1 MRRTAVLVI
10 ILALIWPQLICA
22 AGVQG
27 STVEGFLQAVIA
39 PDPNNPTDYGSVKIE
54 SYDGNL
60 ATLALTA
67 DTVCLIDGRPVKLS
81 AIRKGMEVYAKLA
94 GGTMASLEAYSTAE
108 TGYIQ
113 PGSRVVIGT
122 ISKLEEDL
130 IEVRRDDGRT
140 SSYYTTPATT
150 ISKQGEAIN
159 LDDLYVGDRVK
170 LYFDEVNSGMIS
182 RMEVQGS
189 SVEIKN
195 VYRGTLKTVDNTS
208 QHLSLSDV
216 EVLNNSLWESSQ
228 GSWRVAYNQE
238 LPVYVA
244 GVKVP
249 TRNLKYY
256 RGRSVYV
263 VTRDALGKD
272 SIDRLVIK
280 SQYESSYE
288 AQIENVNWFSDS
300 CELDNNKNISFSDGT
315 IIIRDGRLQDKFAL
329 TAGTDAYFVTDTA
342 GGQRIASLVNIL
354 SVGINN
360 SSIGQNCL
368 YAGQLADVF
377 EDSFWLEDAYRQ
389 DNNVWQSV
397 SGQVELFLD
406 NDTSIWD
413 MDNKKQITLT
423 EFVGGDY
430 SVDPDDERTE
440 DLDLTSWYVYVYAR
454 GDRGACLALHH
465 EEHEIDELRTTS
477 GTVVSV
483 ENDALVGWVM
493 TLKNTSDWSEHNSQ
507 WMGKQTNLRLGL
519 ENTLII
525 KNGKAVLPKSLKA
538 GDRLYM
544 VRNDFRVMVVLVK

>member
-1 MRRTAVLVI
+1 MRRIAILTI
-10 ILALIWPQLICA
+10 ILALLWPQLIYA
-22 AGVQG
+22 ADLQG
-27 STVEGFLQAVIA
+27 SSVEGYLQAVIT
-39 PDPNNPTDYGSVKIE
+39 PDPNNPADYGSVKIE
-54 SYDGNL
+54 SYDGTL
-60 ATLALTA
+60 VTLALTV
-67 DTVCLIDGRPVKLS
+67 DTSYLIDGRPVKLS
-81 AIRKGMEVYAKLA
+81 AIRKGMEVYAKMA
-94 GGTMASLEAYSTAE
+94 GGALASLEAYSTVE

-113 PGSRVVIGT
+113 PGSRVVVGT
-122 ISKLEEDL
+122 IGKLEEDL

-140 SSYYTTPATT
+140 SSYYTTPATP

-170 LYFDEVNSGMIS
+170 LYFDEVGTGMIS

-195 VYRGTLKTVDNTS
+195 IYRGTLKTVDNTS
-208 QHLSLSDV
+208 LHLSLSDV
-216 EVLNNSLWESSQ
+216 DVLNNSLWEDSQ

-256 RGRSVYV
+256 RGRSVYL
-263 VTRDALGKD
+263 VTRDTLGKD
-272 SIDRLVIK
+272 SIDRLVVK

-300 CELDNNKNISFSDGT
+300 CELDNNKNVSFSDGT
-315 IIIRDGRLQDKFAL
+315 IVIRDGRLQDKFAL
-329 TAGTDAYFVTDTA
+329 TAGTDAYFVTDTV
-342 GGQRIASLVNIL
+342 GGQRIASLVNII

-360 SSIGQNCL
+360 SSIGQNCV
-368 YAGQLADVF
+368 YAGLLADVF
-377 EDSFWLEDAYRQ
+377 EDSFWLEDAYRHE
-389 DNNVWQSV
+389 NNAWQSV
-397 SGQVELFLD
+397 SGEVELFLD

-413 MDNKKQITLT
+413 MDNKKLITLA
-423 EFVGGDY
+423 EFAGGDY

-440 DLDLTSWYVYVYAR
+440 DLDLTSWYIYVYAK
-454 GDRGACLALHH
+454 GDRGACLALHR
-465 EEHEIDELRTTS
+465 EEHDIDELRTST

-507 WMGKQTNLRLGL
+507 WMGKQTTLRLGL

-525 KNGKAVLPKSLKA
+525 RNGKAILPKALKA
-538 GDRLYM
+538 GERLYM
-544 VRNDFRVMVVLVK
+544 VRNDFKVMVIMVK

>member
-1 MRRTAVLVI
+1 M
-10 ILALIWPQLICA
+10 
-22 AGVQG
+22 
-27 STVEGFLQAVIA
+27 
-39 PDPNNPTDYGSVKIE
+39 
-54 SYDGNL
+54 
-60 ATLALTA
+60 
-67 DTVCLIDGRPVKLS
+67 
-81 AIRKGMEVYAKLA
+81 
-94 GGTMASLEAYSTAE
+94 
-108 TGYIQ
+108 
-113 PGSRVVIGT
+113 VVGT

-140 SSYYTTPATT
+140 SSYYTTPATP
-150 ISKQGEAIN
+150 ISKQGQAIN

-170 LYFDEVNSGMIS
+170 LYFDEIGSGMIS

-195 VYRGTLKTVDNTS
+195 IYRATLNTVDDTS
-208 QHLSLSDV
+208 LHLSLSDV
-216 EVLNNSLWESSQ
+216 DVLNNSLWEDSQ
-228 GSWRVAYNQE
+228 GSWRVAYNRE

-256 RGRSVYV
+256 RGRGVYL

-272 SIDRLVIK
+272 SIDRLVVK
-280 SQYESSYE
+280 SEYESTYE
-288 AQIENVNWFSDS
+288 AQIESVNWFSDT
-300 CELDNNKNISFSDGT
+300 CELDNNKNLSFGDGT

-329 TAGTDAYFVTDTA
+329 TTGTDAYFVTNTV
-342 GGQRIASLVNIL
+342 GGQRIASVVNIL

-368 YAGQLADVF
+368 YAGLLADVF
-377 EDSFWLEDAYRQ
+377 EDSFWLENAYRHD
-389 DNNVWQSV
+389 DNAWQSV

-413 MDNKKQITLT
+413 MDNKKLITLA
-423 EFVGGDY
+423 EFIGGDY
-430 SVDPDDERTE
+430 SVDLGDERTR
-440 DLDLTSWYVYVYAR
+440 DLDLSSWYVYVYAK

-465 EEHEIDELRTTS
+465 EEHYIDELRTTT

-483 ENDALVGWVM
+483 ENDAQVGWVM

-525 KNGKAVLPKSLKA
+525 KNGKAVLPQSLKA
-538 GDRLYM
+538 GERLYM
-544 VRNDFRVMVVLVK
+544 VRNDFRVMVMLVK

>member
-1 MRRTAVLVI
+1 MRRTVILAI
-10 ILALIWPQLICA
+10 ILALLWPQLVCA
-22 AGVQG
+22 ADAQG
-27 STVEGFLQAVIA
+27 SSVEGYLQAVIA
-39 PDPNNPTDYGSVKIE
+39 PDPNTPTDYGSVKIE
-54 SYDGNL
+54 AYNGTVM
-60 ATLALTA
+60 TLALTA
-67 DTVCLIDGRPVKLS
+67 STAYLIDGRPVKLS
-81 AIRKGMEVYAKLA
+81 AIRRGMEVYGKLA
-94 GGTMASLEAYSTAE
+94 GGTLASLEAYSTVK

-113 PGSRVVIGT
+113 PGSRVVVGT

-140 SSYYTTPATT
+140 SSYYTTPATP
-150 ISKQGEAIN
+150 ISKQGQAIN

-170 LYFDEVNSGMIS
+170 LYFDEIGSGMIS
-182 RMEVQGS
+182 RMEVQGN

-195 VYRGTLKTVDNTS
+195 IYRATLNTVDDTS
-208 QHLSLSDV
+208 LHLSLSDV
-216 EVLNNSLWESSQ
+216 DVLNNSLWEDSQ
-228 GSWRVAYNQE
+228 GSWRVAYNRE

-256 RGRSVYV
+256 RGRGVYL

-272 SIDRLVIK
+272 SIDRLVVK
-280 SQYESSYE
+280 SEYESTYE
-288 AQIENVNWFSDS
+288 AQIESVNWFSDT
-300 CELDNNKNISFSDGT
+300 CELDNNKNLSFGDGT

-329 TAGTDAYFVTDTA
+329 TTGTDAYFVTNTV
-342 GGQRIASLVNIL
+342 GGQRIASVVNIL

-368 YAGQLADVF
+368 YAGLLADVF
-377 EDSFWLEDAYRQ
+377 EDSFWLENAYRHD
-389 DNNVWQSV
+389 DNAWQSV

-413 MDNKKQITLT
+413 MDNKKLITLA
-423 EFVGGDY
+423 EFIGGDY
-430 SVDPDDERTE
+430 SVDLGDERTR
-440 DLDLTSWYVYVYAR
+440 DLDLSSWYVYVYAK

-465 EEHEIDELRTTS
+465 EEHYIDELRTTT

-483 ENDALVGWVM
+483 ENDAQVGWVM

-525 KNGKAVLPKSLKA
+525 KNGKAVLPQSLKA
-538 GDRLYM
+538 GERLYM
-544 VRNDFRVMVVLVK
+544 VRNDFRVMVMLVK